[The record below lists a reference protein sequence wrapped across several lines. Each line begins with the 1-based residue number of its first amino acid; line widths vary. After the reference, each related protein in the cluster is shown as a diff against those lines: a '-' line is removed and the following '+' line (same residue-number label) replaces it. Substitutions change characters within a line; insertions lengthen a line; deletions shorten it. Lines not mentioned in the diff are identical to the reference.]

1 MEGAIDL
8 SLNDS
13 SVIGYTLRQVGLSA
27 RTPVRV
33 CTTRL
38 GVVAKPVV
46 LEGVEHGEQG
56 VDHHFIERAFPEW
69 DATCVLHTHAFYEVA
84 LFHHGTCWMT
94 SSRGREEGELTRGDV
109 VVMLPYY
116 VHGYHQPTPLC
127 WTDLYLLPDWL
138 LEDLRILWQVGGLV
152 QHLLAHA
159 LFRSPATQKLVRLRT
174 TPEETE
180 AWERE
185 IAQMEE
191 ESKQPQ
197 PCLATINGC
206 LLKVLGTLNRA
217 FLRSPAG
224 RDTPMHPDIWRAA
237 YCIEQSIRRGE
248 RFEPAALASQ
258 MAMSQRTVERLF
270 RRWTAVTPLRYYQ
283 RRRIEHARR
292 LLSDPQRSV
301 TDVAHELGFADGPH
315 FTKVFQRYTG
325 ATPTDYRRQQFTLV
339 APGAAQRGLEQEE
352 RAKT

>member
-270 RRWTAVTPLRYYQ
+270 RRWTAVTPSAAAPYCVTSCQWPAGMGMGTGVGASGCAAAPMPAIMRMAAAIAATLVVCFMSSPSLPVRG
-283 RRRIEHARR
+283 RAARR
-292 LLSDPQRSV
+292 PVQR
-301 TDVAHELGFADGPH
+301 A
-315 FTKVFQRYTG
+315 
-325 ATPTDYRRQQFTLV
+325 
-339 APGAAQRGLEQEE
+339 
-352 RAKT
+352 

>member
-1 MEGAIDL
+1 M

-13 SVIGYTLRQVGLSA
+13 DIPLYTLRQVGVSA

-33 CTTRL
+33 CTTRY
-38 GVVAKPVV
+38 GTTAKHVI
-46 LEGVEHGEQG
+46 LEGLERGEQG
-56 VDHHFIERAFPEW
+56 INHHYIEIAVPKW
-69 DATCVLHTHAFYEVA
+69 DDTCALHTHAFYEIA
-84 LFHHGTCWMT
+84 LFRRGECMLT
-94 SSRGREEGELTRGDV
+94 SPAGIEAELTRGDV
-109 VVMLPYY
+109 LVMVPET
-116 VHGYHQPTPLC
+116 VHGYHHPAPVC

-138 LEDLRILWQVGGLV
+138 LEELRILWQVGGLV

-159 LFRSPATQKLVRLRT
+159 LFRSPAAQKLVRLRT

-185 IAQMEE
+185 IVQMEE
-191 ESKQPQ
+191 ESKRPR

-206 LLKVLGTLNRA
+206 LLKVLGILNGA
-217 FLRSPAG
+217 FLRSSAY
-224 RDTPMHPDIWRAA
+224 RDASINPDIWRAA
-237 YCIEQSIRRGE
+237 YFIEQSIRRGE

-258 MAMSQRTVERLF
+258 MAMSQRSVERLF
-270 RRWTAVTPLRYYQ
+270 RRWTAVTPRRYYQ

-292 LLSDPQRSV
+292 LLSDPHRSV

-339 APGAAQRGLEQEE
+339 APGDARYSLEPEE
-352 RAKT
+352 RAET

>member
-1 MEGAIDL
+1 M

-13 SVIGYTLRQVGLSA
+13 GIPLYTLRQVGVSA
-27 RTPVRV
+27 RTPVRI
-33 CTTRL
+33 CTTRY
-38 GVVAKPVV
+38 GATARYVPIEG
-46 LEGVEHGEQG
+46 LERGEHGIN
-56 VDHHFIERAFPEW
+56 HHYIEIAVPEW
-69 DATCVLHTHAFYEVA
+69 DPTCVLHTHAFYEVA
-84 LFHHGTCWMT
+84 LFRDGTCRLT
-94 SSRGREEGELTRGDV
+94 SPGGDETELTRGDV
-109 VVMLPYY
+109 LVMAPET
-116 VHGYHQPTPLC
+116 VHGYYRPTPVC
-127 WTDLYLLPDWL
+127 YTDLYLLPDWL

-152 QHLLAHA
+152 QHLLAQA
-159 LFRSPATQKLVRLRT
+159 LFRSPAAPRLVRLRT
-174 TPEETE
+174 APEETE

-248 RFEPAALASQ
+248 RFEPAALAAQ
-258 MAMSQRTVERLF
+258 MAMSQRSVERLF
-270 RRWTAVTPLRYYQ
+270 RRWTAVTPRRYYQ
-283 RRRIEHARR
+283 GRRIEHARR
-292 LLSDPQRSV
+292 LLSDPERSV
-301 TDVAHELGFADGPH
+301 TEVAHELGFADGPH
-315 FTKVFQRYTG
+315 FTKVFQRHTG

-339 APGAAQRGLEQEE
+339 APGDAPRSLEPKE

>member
-1 MEGAIDL
+1 M
-8 SLNDS
+8 SLNDNNFPQF
-13 SVIGYTLRQVGLSA
+13 TLRQVGVTA
-27 RTPVRV
+27 HTPVRV
-33 CTTRL
+33 CTTRY
-38 GVVAKPVV
+38 GATAKRV
-46 LEGVEHGEQG
+46 LIEG
-56 VDHHFIERAFPEW
+56 IERGDWLTNHHHYIEIAVPKW
-69 DATCVLHTHAFYEVA
+69 DDTCVLHTHAFYEIA
-84 LFHHGTCWMT
+84 LFRQGRCVLT
-94 SSRGREEGELTRGDV
+94 SPGGVEAELTRGDV
-109 VVMLPYY
+109 LVMVPET
-116 VHGYHQPTPLC
+116 VHGYHQPTPVC

-159 LFRSPATQKLVRLRT
+159 LFRSPATQKLIRLRT
-174 TPEETE
+174 APEETE

-217 FLRSPAG
+217 FLRSTAG
-224 RDTPMHPDIWRAA
+224 RDTPMHPDVWRAA

-258 MAMSQRTVERLF
+258 MAMSRRSVERLF

-292 LLSDPQRSV
+292 LLSDPRRSV

-315 FTKVFQRYTG
+315 FTKVFQQYTG
-325 ATPTDYRRQQFTLV
+325 ATPTDYRRRQFTLV
-339 APGAAQRGLEQEE
+339 APGAPRRGLEQEE